1 MAPKAKIMVV
11 EDNPDEA
18 QLIKMDLEG
27 EGYEVVCACNGKEG
41 LEKLY
46 AVDPN
51 LIVLDVM
58 MPEMDGFT
66 FCSKLRAMPTHKDL
80 PVVLLTGVAEHIHDS
95 KYPLDGVMRAE
106 AEEYLEKPVKS
117 EELLETITSL
127 LP

>member
-1 MAPKAKIMVV
+1 
-11 EDNPDEA
+11 
-18 QLIKMDLEG
+18 
-27 EGYEVVCACNGKEG
+27 
-41 LEKLY
+41 
-46 AVDPN
+46 
-51 LIVLDVM
+51 M

-117 EELLETITSL
+117 EELLDTITSL

>member
-1 MAPKAKIMVV
+1 MAPKAKIMLV

-18 QLIKMDLEG
+18 QLVKMDLEG

-41 LEKLY
+41 LEKLDD
-46 AVDPN
+46 VRPD

-66 FCSKLRAMPTHKDL
+66 FCSKLRAMPAHQDL

-95 KYPLDGVMRAE
+95 RYPLDGVMRAE

-117 EELLETITSL
+117 EELLETITNL